1 MRNFSFSMLVLFILS
16 SCTVDKTDY
25 ESEINTA
32 VPEYFEFKEA
42 ASVIKGDYKISVE
55 ALNGT
60 FYKGYNEIRLK
71 IINVA
76 ATSGITAENV
86 TFLPVISYTGNDWAT
101 CPHRHI
107 PIYKEQG
114 SYYSGYAVFT
124 TESGTGTWE
133 LNIDFEK
140 EGQKYE
146 VSLPISVKEQV
157 NKNRNMALFTGNDDK
172 QYIIALIAPQKPRVS
187 ENELVAGIYQY
198 NGDTEAFPTDP
209 KSAYIEVEG
218 YTLQLDPRMP
228 EPSMGNHSSPNNR
241 DLTQGM
247 DGLYHG
253 IVNYTMTG
261 NWTLNFIL
269 LNTNG
274 KIVRGTVV
282 PPDFTPGTEG
292 IKSELHIDILF

>member
-71 IINVA
+71 ILNVA
-76 ATSGITAENV
+76 TASGTTTENV
-86 TFLPVISYTGNDWAT
+86 TFLPVISYTGNNWTT

-107 PIYKEQG
+107 PVYREQG

-209 KSAYIEVEG
+209 KSAYMEVEG

-228 EPSMGNHSSPNNR
+228 EPSMGNHSSPNNS

>member
-42 ASVIKGDYKISVE
+42 VSVIKGDYKVSVE

-76 ATSGITAENV
+76 AASGITAENV
-86 TFLPVISYTGNDWAT
+86 TFLPVISYTGNNWTT

-107 PIYKEQG
+107 PVYREQG

-187 ENELVAGIYQY
+187 ENKLVAGIYQY

-209 KSAYIEVEG
+209 KSAYMEVEG

-228 EPSMGNHSSPNNR
+228 EPSMGNHSSLNNR

>member
-32 VPEYFEFKEA
+32 VPEYFEFKET

-76 ATSGITAENV
+76 AASGITAENV
-86 TFLPVISYTGNDWAT
+86 TFLPVISYTGNNWAT

-107 PIYKEQG
+107 PVYKEQG

-209 KSAYIEVEG
+209 KSAYMEVEG